1 LSSSVIGGKIG
12 LTPGRILL
20 RWLPTLAWLCLL
32 AAFSTD
38 SFSAE
43 NTGSILWKIVHALY
57 GGISEEQF
65 EVLHIFVR
73 KAAHFIFYGLLSV
86 FAYYSWKATLPA
98 RRIWTF
104 RWGGLALAATLIA
117 GSLDEFHQVFVPS
130 RTASVRDV
138 LLDVTGAL
146 FFQILIA
153 AFAGRRRKSS
163 ALQAALA
170 PPESVPAGT
179 PPPA

>member
-1 LSSSVIGGKIG
+1 MQGNLHVSPRRK
-12 LTPGRILL
+12 LL
-20 RWLPTLAWLCLL
+20 LWLPTLVWLCLL
-32 AAFSTD
+32 TVFSTD

-43 NTGSILWKIVHALY
+43 HTGSILWKIVHAVY
-57 GGISEEQF
+57 RGISDRQF
-65 EVLHIFVR
+65 EVLHFFVR
-73 KAAHFIFYGLLSV
+73 KAAHFTLYGMLSV

-104 RWGGLALAATLIA
+104 RWSGLALAVTLIA
-117 GSLDEFHQVFVPS
+117 GSLDELHQSFVPS
-130 RTASVRDV
+130 RTASYHDV

-153 AFAGRRRKSS
+153 TLAGSRRGGRS
-163 ALQAALA
+163 AAPQAVFSDPANL
-170 PPESVPAGT
+170 PAGT

>member
-1 LSSSVIGGKIG
+1 MLGV
-12 LTPGRILL
+12 
-20 RWLPTLAWLCLL
+20 
-32 AAFSTD
+32 FSTD

-43 NTGSILWKIVHALY
+43 NTGSILWKIVHAVY
-57 GGISEEQF
+57 GGMSERQF
-65 EVLHIFVR
+65 EILHLFVR
-73 KAAHFIFYGLLSV
+73 KGAHFTFYGLLSV

-104 RWGGLALAATLIA
+104 RWAGLAIAVTLIA

-153 AFAGRRRKSS
+153 AFAGGRRRKSS
-163 ALQAALA
+163 VLQGALA
-170 PPESVPAGT
+170 QPESVPAGT